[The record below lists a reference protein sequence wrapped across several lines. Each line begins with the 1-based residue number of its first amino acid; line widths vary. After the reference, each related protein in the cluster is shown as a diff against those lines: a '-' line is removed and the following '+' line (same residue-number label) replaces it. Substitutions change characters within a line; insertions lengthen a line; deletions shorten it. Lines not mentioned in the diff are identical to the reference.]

1 MRGAWLFPARKAWF
15 DLDMTLLRAAG
26 PAFALSCLIALVAS
40 ACGSSAG
47 SNVNGGDGN
56 SGNGSGAGTSNGTG
70 GSIHIGDPDLGLGG
84 DATASIGGAGID
96 ACAGDLVQA
105 QRIPLD
111 MYVMLDVSGSM
122 TEPTVG
128 NPQITKWEAVSSAL
142 TDFVSDKA
150 SDGIGMGLQLFP
162 QRHPD
167 APTSCSKNQD
177 CGANFGPCYLKAC
190 WGYPDG
196 LVPCNSLA
204 DCGQAGEYGPCL
216 TFGRCSKDDTFVCPT
231 VGNACGTNPDTN
243 ADLGTCTKV
252 VSSTCLVTDDC
263 RAATYADPAAAIAPL
278 PGAKA
283 DLVNVIQAAMPKDG
297 LTPTGPALTGAI
309 EQASAW
315 AKAHPDHQVVAVLAT
330 DGVPTLKTAGQYC
343 ASVTTAAD
351 IDAVVNV
358 AANGQAAMPKISTFV
373 IGVVSPVDVTNGAPD
388 ILDAIANAGGTD
400 QSFIVNTQGNV
411 QTEFRNALNQIRQAG
426 LSCDLLVPQP
436 EAGKTLDFGQVNVKF
451 DDGTGAKT
459 LGYVKAE
466 ENCDAN
472 GGWYYD
478 VDPAAGAPARILTCP
493 TTCDAFQKTDMGSVK
508 IELGCET
515 RVVVK

>member
-1 MRGAWLFPARKAWF
+1 
-15 DLDMTLLRAAG
+15 MTLLRAAG
-26 PAFALSCLIALVAS
+26 PAFALSCLVAFVAS
-40 ACGSSAG
+40 ACGSTAG
-47 SNVNGGDGN
+47 SNVNGGAG
-56 SGNGSGAGTSNGTG
+56 SGNGSGSGNGAGASNGSG
-70 GSIHIGDPDLGLGG
+70 GSIHIADPELGLGG
-84 DATASIGGAGID
+84 EGVVGVGGAGID

-128 NPQITKWEAVSSAL
+128 NPTITKWEAVSSAL

-150 SDGIGMGLQLFP
+150 SDGIGMGLQVFP
-162 QRHPD
+162 IIDPK
-167 APTSCSKNQD
+167 APTSCMLD
-177 CGANFGPCYLKAC
+177 
-190 WGYPDG
+190 
-196 LVPCNSLA
+196 A
-204 DCGQAGEYGPCL
+204 DCANYGPCL
-216 TFGRCSKDDTFVCPT
+216 TDGCWPPLNGIVDPCFSDDNCVIGHHCTAVGSCSNDPSYGCDRELTATCK
-231 VGNACGTNPDTN
+231 GNPGK
-243 ADLGTCTKV
+243 DLGDCV
-252 VSSTCLVTDDC
+252 VEPSFCLSVNDC
-263 RAATYADPAAAIAPL
+263 RPATYAAPAAAIAPL
-278 PGAKA
+278 PSAHDAIVK
-283 DLVNVIQAAMPKDG
+283 VIEDAEPQDWAF
-297 LTPTGPALTGAI
+297 TPTGPALTGAVQ
-309 EQASAW
+309 QAKTW
-315 AKAHPDHQVVAVLAT
+315 ATAHTDHQVVAVLAT
-330 DGVPTLKTAGQYC
+330 DGLPTLKTKGNFC
-343 ASVTTAAD
+343 APINPD
-351 IDAVVNV
+351 IDINGVVNV
-358 AANGQAAMPKISTFV
+358 AGTGHAGTPSISTFV
-373 IGVVSPVDVTNGAPD
+373 IGVLSPDDVDVGAPN
-388 ILDAIANAGGTD
+388 ILDAIAMAGGTG
-400 QSFIVNTQGNV
+400 QAFIVNTQGNV